1 VKVGMGSAGDGE
13 RMRGG
18 EMVDKVIGGRGGVGG
33 IGVGMNVMESGC
45 GREGAKEGENPT
57 I

>member
-1 VKVGMGSAGDGE
+1 MGSAGDGE